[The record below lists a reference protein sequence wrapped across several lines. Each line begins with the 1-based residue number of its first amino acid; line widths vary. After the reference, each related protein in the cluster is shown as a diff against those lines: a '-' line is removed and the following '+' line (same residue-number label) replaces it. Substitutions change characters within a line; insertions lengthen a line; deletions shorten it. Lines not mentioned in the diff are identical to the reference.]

1 VLVERRVEVPMM
13 PLDLFRS
20 RNFTGA
26 NLLTLFLYTALSG
39 VVFFLPLNLI
49 QVQGYSAAAAGASLL
64 PFILLMFSLSRWSG
78 GLFDRIGARIPL
90 IAGPLIAG
98 VGFALFAVP
107 GAGGSYWTTFF
118 PAMVVLGLGMA
129 ATVAPLTTTVMS
141 SVETRHAGAAS
152 GINNAVSRTAGLLAI
167 AALSVVML
175 KVFERRL
182 DDSLHREVSNPAI
195 RSSIQGQATRL
206 AAIPIPRDASPHDRE
221 SVKTAIDSAFIAGFR
236 RVMLIGSALAILA
249 SATAA
254 WLIRRVSAS

>member
-1 VLVERRVEVPMM
+1 MM

-39 VVFFLPLNLI
+39 VFFFLPLNLI
-49 QVQGYSAAAAGASLL
+49 QVQGYSAAAAGAALL

-78 GLFDRIGARIPL
+78 GLFDRMGARIPL
-90 IAGPLIAG
+90 IAGPLIAA
-98 VGFALFAVP
+98 VGFALFA
-107 GAGGSYWTTFF
+107 
-118 PAMVVLGLGMA
+118 
-129 ATVAPLTTTVMS
+129 VMS

-152 GINNAVSRTAGLLAI
+152 GINNAVSRTAGLLAV

-175 KVFERRL
+175 NVFERRL
-182 DDSLHREVSNPAI
+182 DDGLRAEVSNPAI
-195 RSSIQGQATRL
+195 RSSIQAQATRL
-206 AAIPIPRDASPHDRE
+206 AAIPIPREASPHDRE
-221 SVKTAIDSAFIAGFR
+221 SAKTAIDSAFLAGFR